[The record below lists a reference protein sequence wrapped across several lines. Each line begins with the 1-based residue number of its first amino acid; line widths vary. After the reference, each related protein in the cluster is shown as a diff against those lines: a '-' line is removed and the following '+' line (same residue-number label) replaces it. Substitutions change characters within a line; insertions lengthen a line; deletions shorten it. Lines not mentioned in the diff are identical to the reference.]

1 MRLAIIG
8 AGEVGRIYAEAAVGH
23 FDVVLCDSRPAPAA
37 RQLCQRRGLA
47 LHESI
52 GDWLGDVD
60 RVWSCVTGDVAAS
73 VADQV
78 ARYVAPGA
86 VLVDLSTATP
96 VDKLESADRMANLQI
111 GYADAV
117 IMGAI
122 GLSGTATP
130 LLVAGVSAQIAVA
143 DFAAIGAPARALD
156 GKAGDAAALKLL
168 RTVLT
173 KGVEALAVECFVAA
187 EKQGVR
193 DELYRV
199 LSDIDEQGMTNF
211 LNAVVRTHLIH
222 AERRSH
228 EVGRAVA
235 QLDAAGLPSSVLAG
249 SQGLFENTVRSLQQT
264 PPPPEASE
272 SIDGAVAW
280 LLSTSDAG
288 HHAVI

>member
-8 AGEVGRIYAEAAVGH
+8 AGEAGRIYAQAAAAH

-37 RQLCQRRGLA
+37 RRLRERLGLK

-52 GDWLGDVD
+52 GDWLTEVD
-60 RVWSCVTGDVAAS
+60 RVWSCVTGDVAAV
-73 VADQV
+73 VASQV
-78 ARYVAPGA
+78 AAHLAPGA
-86 VLVDLSTATP
+86 VFVDMSTATP
-96 VDKLESADRMANLQI
+96 ADKLESADMVAHRQI

-122 GLSGTATP
+122 GLSGLATP
-130 LLVAGVSAQIAVA
+130 LLVAGGSAETAVS
-143 DFAAIGAPARALD
+143 DFASIGAPARALD

-173 KGVEALAVECFVAA
+173 KGIEALAVECFVAA

-193 DELYRV
+193 EELYRV

-228 EVGRAVA
+228 EVERAVA
-235 QLDAAGLPSSVLAG
+235 QLDQAGLPASVLAG
-249 SQGLFENTVRSLQQT
+249 TQGLFENTVRSLAET
-264 PPPPEASE
+264 PPAPGTSD
-272 SIDGAVAW
+272 SIDSAVAW
-280 LLSTSDAG
+280 LLSTSDSG

>member
-1 MRLAIIG
+1 MPDDHDP
-8 AGEVGRIYAEAAVGH
+8 GE
-23 FDVVLCDSRPAPAA
+23 
-37 RQLCQRRGLA
+37 
-47 LHESI
+47 
-52 GDWLGDVD
+52 
-60 RVWSCVTGDVAAS
+60 
-73 VADQV
+73 
-78 ARYVAPGA
+78 
-86 VLVDLSTATP
+86 
-96 VDKLESADRMANLQI
+96 I

-130 LLVAGVSAQIAVA
+130 LLVAGSSAQTAVS
-143 DFAAIGAPARALD
+143 DFASIGAPARALE

-199 LSDIDEQGMTNF
+199 LSDIDEQGMTHF
-211 LNAVVRTHLIH
+211 LNTVVRTHLVH

-249 SQGLFENTVRSLQQT
+249 SQGLFDNTVRALAQT
-264 PPPPEASE
+264 PPPPGASD
-272 SIDGAVAW
+272 SIDSAVAW
-280 LLSTSDAG
+280 LLSTAQSG
-288 HHAVI
+288 HHAII